1 MKLNGV
7 ERSEYDGMTVDQV
20 VLVEG
25 IPQRG
30 VAVALNASVLRR
42 REWPETIIGGDDVLE
57 IVTAAAGG

>member
-7 ERSEYDGMTVDQV
+7 ERSEYNGMTVAEV

-42 REWPETIIGGDDVLE
+42 REWSETVIGADDALE
-57 IVTAAAGG
+57 IVTAVAGG

>member
-7 ERSEYDGMTVDQV
+7 ERSEYNGMTVAEV
-20 VLVEG
+20 VLGEG

-42 REWPETIIGGDDVLE
+42 REWPETVIGADDALE
-57 IVTAAAGG
+57 IVTAVAGG

>member
-7 ERSEYDGMTVDQV
+7 ERPEYNGMTVAEV
-20 VLVEG
+20 VLVER

-42 REWPETIIGGDDVLE
+42 REWPETVIGADDALE
-57 IVTAAAGG
+57 IVTAVAGG